1 MEQLRF
7 QCARCNYGTNRTND
21 WNKHI
26 QSKKHK
32 QHEPSENVITYLDVE
47 VVKCDCGKVF
57 THRSNM
63 YRHRKTCAIM
73 HAVETN
79 NADDTKPEP
88 ETVTKQSPQ
97 LMTAELLLQ
106 MIQQNQELKNLLI
119 EQNTQII
126 SNQSQFVEHQ
136 QLIANQ
142 NEKMLASNQQIV
154 QNTSQM
160 LSSQH
165 QMIEHTSHMLSSN
178 SQIASQQTT
187 IMEYCKQ
194 PKTIKNNFN
203 LNFFLNVQ
211 CKDAL
216 NINEFVNNI
225 AVQIADVEAVGRLG
239 YVDGISKIILNA
251 LQELDM
257 YKRPIHCTDVKRETL
272 FVKDEDK
279 WDKDEDKQ
287 KIKRV
292 IGKVAQ
298 KNCKA
303 LCEYLQPNMLLCD
316 HPDFDH
322 NMTLMRNINGGD
334 QYTQKSNQEKIIR
347 ILSKGVAVEKS
358 DDASA

>member
-1 MEQLRF
+1 MF
-7 QCARCNYGTNRTND
+7 NTNRAND

-26 QSKKHK
+26 QSKKHLLNTDECDI
-32 QHEPSENVITYLDVE
+32 QVHDNYLS
-47 VVKCDCGKVF
+47 CDICGKIYK
-57 THRSNM
+57 HRQSMN
-63 YRHRKTCAIM
+63 RHKKLCSEKKA
-73 HAVETN
+73 ETQAECEIN
-79 NADDTKPEP
+79 P
-88 ETVTKQSPQ
+88 SPQ

-142 NEKMLASNQQIV
+142 NEKMLTSNQQIV
-154 QNTSQM
+154 QNTSQMIEHTSQM

>member
-7 QCARCNYGTNRTND
+7 QCAQCNYGTNRTND

-32 QHEPSENVITYLDVE
+32 QHEPSENIITYLDEE

-57 THRSNM
+57 AHRSNM
-63 YRHRKTCAIM
+63 YRHRKTC
-73 HAVETN
+73 
-79 NADDTKPEP
+79 DTKDNAANI
-88 ETVTKQSPQ
+88 ETKSNNSSPQ

-106 MIQQNQELKNLLI
+106 MIQQNHELKTLLV
-119 EQNTQII
+119 EQNAQLIAT
-126 SNQSQFVEHQ
+126 QSQVVEHQ
-136 QLIANQ
+136 QLIAQQ
-142 NEKMLASNQQIV
+142 NNQIV
-154 QNTSQM
+154 QNTS
-160 LSSQH
+160 
-165 QMIEHTSHMLSSN
+165 QMIEHTSHMLQSHN
-178 SQIASQQTT
+178 QIASHQTQ

-216 NINEFVNNI
+216 NINDFVNNI

-239 YVDGISKIILNA
+239 YVEGISKIILNA

-257 YKRPIHCTDVKRETL
+257 HKRPIHCTDVKRETL

-279 WDKDEDKQ
+279 WNKDDDKQ
-287 KIKRV
+287 KIKRA

-303 LCEYLQPNMLLCD
+303 LCDYLTPNMLLSE
-316 HPDFDH
+316 HPDFDK

-334 QYTQKSNQEKIIR
+334 QYAQKSNQEKIIR
-347 ILSKGVAVEKS
+347 MR
-358 DDASA
+358 

>member
-1 MEQLRF
+1 MSTSQFHCVHCVFE
-7 QCARCNYGTNRTND
+7 TNRVND

-26 QSKKHK
+26 QSKKHTSNIATHHI
-32 QHEPSENVITYLDVE
+32 QTYDDYLACE
-47 VVKCDCGKVF
+47 ECGKLYK
-57 THRSNM
+57 HRQSIS
-63 YRHRKTCAIM
+63 RHKKNCPGSKRD
-73 HAVETN
+73 TN
-79 NADDTKPEP
+79 ISTAEP
-88 ETVTKQSPQ
+88 EQKSSSPQ

-106 MIQQNQELKNLLI
+106 MIQQNHELKTLLV
-119 EQNTQII
+119 EQNAQLIAT
-126 SNQSQFVEHQ
+126 QSQVVEHQ
-136 QLIANQ
+136 QLIAQQ
-142 NEKMLASNQQIV
+142 NNQIV
-154 QNTSQM
+154 QNTS
-160 LSSQH
+160 
-165 QMIEHTSHMLSSN
+165 QMIEHTSHMLQSHN
-178 SQIASQQTT
+178 QIASNQTQ

-216 NINEFVNNI
+216 NINDFVNNI

-239 YVDGISKIILNA
+239 YVEGISKIILNA

-279 WDKDEDKQ
+279 WNKDDDKQ
-287 KIKRV
+287 KIKRA

-303 LCEYLQPNMLLCD
+303 LCDYLTPSMLLSE
-316 HPDFDH
+316 HPDFDK

-334 QYTQKSNQEKIIR
+334 QYAQKSNQEKIIR
-347 ILSKGVAVEKS
+347 ILSKGVMVEKA
-358 DDASA
+358 DE